1 MERRK
6 FIKIAAS
13 TAAATGVTVAA
24 PARAMEFPVST
35 EPVSMLYDSTL
46 CVGCQACV
54 AKCQTVNYGH
64 ERNPV
69 GVEYWSENPKLS
81 AYARTVIQKW
91 SDGDAKYKDQES
103 DGFAYVK
110 KACMHCV
117 IPNCVLV
124 CPVTALTK
132 DEKTGVVYWHAD
144 VCTGCRNC
152 MIGCPY
158 NVPQYDYDDPF
169 GKLYKCEFCNQ
180 PGVERLDKGQL
191 PGCVEVCPTGA
202 IIYGTRDELLAEAKK
217 RLTLKPGEMYSYPRQ
232 LLPESKMMQQ
242 KDTYR
247 HPVATYQQHI
257 YGETEGGGTQVLMLS
272 GVPFE
277 NLGMPALED
286 HSTGLR
292 TANLQHTLYKGLY
305 LPAAA
310 LACITA
316 FVWRNER
323 KAHKEHGHK
332 EGESHE

>member
-6 FIKIAAS
+6 FIKIAAG
-13 TAAATGVTVAA
+13 TAVASGIAAAA
-24 PARAMEFPVST
+24 PAEAMEFPASS

-54 AKCQTVNYGH
+54 SKCQSVNYGDT
-64 ERNPV
+64 RNPE
-69 GVEYWSENPKLS
+69 GVEYWSVNDKLS
-81 AYARTVIQKW
+81 SYARTVIQKW
-91 SDGDAKYKDQES
+91 SDGEAKNKDQEE

-117 IPNCVLV
+117 VPNCVLV

-132 DEKTGVVYWHAD
+132 HEKTGVVHWHAD

-158 NVPQYDYDDPF
+158 NVPQYDYNNPF
-169 GKLYKCEFCNQ
+169 GKLHKCEFCNQ

-202 IIYGTRDELLAEAKK
+202 IIYGTQEELLAEAKK
-217 RLTLKPGEMYSYPRQ
+217 RLTLKPGEAYDYPRQ
-232 LLPESKMMQQ
+232 LLPGSAMTHQ

-247 HPVATYQQHI
+247 HPVAHYQQYI
-257 YGETEGGGTQVLMLS
+257 YGEKDGGGTQVMMLS
-272 GVPFE
+272 AVPFE
-277 NLGMPALED
+277 NLGMPKLEE
-286 HSTGLR
+286 HSTGLQ
-292 TANLQHTLYKGLY
+292 TATLQHSLYQGLY

-323 KAHKEHGHK
+323 KAQQEHGHK